1 MSRRNKLVI
10 IEIISTMLFMIS
22 IVLIIVNGFK
32 IFGEIIVKVKILNQ
46 K

>member
-10 IEIISTMLFMIS
+10 LEIIYTILFMIS

-32 IFGEIIVKVKILNQ
+32 LFGEMLWKEIR
-46 K
+46 